1 MVSSSSYSSSHTT
14 TFNSK
19 SSFTQEFVAHN
30 RFLSQAQLPKIVSLF
45 SGAGGLDLGFKEQ
58 GFVIPIAIDLSP
70 AAIETHKRNFIN
82 TCGIVADLVKLG
94 PSGVLSHV
102 SSVIPQGEHIG
113 IIGGPPCQGFSQGNL
128 NSYTNDPRNSLPALY
143 IQIIHLLKEHYTV
156 DFVVFEN
163 VLGIKFR
170 RHLTTFHAFL
180 EGLKRLQFNVFE
192 NELCSLEFGVPQI
205 RRRIFLTALRDTL
218 ETELPIL
225 KRRSGPITVKDAIEG
240 LPDPVFY
247 SRGLIPTEFPV
258 HPNHWTM
265 KPKSYRFTH
274 QLIGSGGRS
283 FKRLAWDKPSPT
295 IAFGNREIHV
305 HPEGK
310 RRLSIYEAMV
320 LQGFPKSFVLEGN
333 LSEQVAQVSNAVPPP
348 LAASIAAALKTAL
361 FNVKV

>member
-1 MVSSSSYSSSHTT
+1 MRILLESIAAQRVWV
-14 TFNSK
+14 F
-19 SSFTQEFVAHN
+19 Q
-30 RFLSQAQLPKIVSLF
+30 QA
-45 SGAGGLDLGFKEQ
+45 
-58 GFVIPIAIDLSP
+58 
-70 AAIETHKRNFIN
+70 
-82 TCGIVADLVKLG
+82 
-94 PSGVLSHV
+94 
-102 SSVIPQGEHIG
+102 
-113 IIGGPPCQGFSQGNL
+113 
-128 NSYTNDPRNSLPALY
+128 
-143 IQIIHLLKEHYTV
+143 
-156 DFVVFEN
+156 
-163 VLGIKFR
+163 
-170 RHLTTFHAFL
+170 LTTFHAFL

-218 ETELPIL
+218 ETDLPIL
-225 KRRSGPITVKDAIEG
+225 IRRSGPITVKDAIEG

-247 SRGLIPTEFPV
+247 SRGLIPTDFPV

-333 LSEQVAQVSNAVPPP
+333 LSEQVSQVSNAVPPP

-361 FNVKV
+361 SNVKV